1 MPGAR
6 GGSRYPGTDN
16 ATCCREGHTR
26 ADVVTSW
33 SRDPRLDIIRTKRQW
48 AGGRSARGKTGMS
61 HEKILLAD
69 DNKLVVK
76 ITSAILEDADY
87 NVCVAWD
94 GLEAINKAYAEE
106 PDLVIL
112 DVEMPKING
121 YQVCRLLKDDE
132 FTRDIPVIML
142 TGRDQQS
149 DMFWG
154 MKTGADAY
162 VTKGFKPEQLL
173 EVIKEQ
179 MDAGLARR
187 TSDKVKSVPRQ
198 LLDESGVFSR
208 VIDLLDSKLFES
220 TILNE
225 LGSLASASQDYRE
238 TVRAI
243 LEIMAR
249 VVGNAVGAVL
259 MFEEEDM
266 VIHLNKP
273 TTPEGLEDVKSKVFE
288 MAAEYGWEVGAN
300 PERIKMTVYDEENVK
315 TSDKSEKPYSHTH
328 IPLTAQKKVIGML
341 ALFQHQSPSFV
352 RDAGIILGLVQNQVT
367 IVIDNARL
375 YEAARQ
381 LAITDG
387 LTKIYNHRFFQ
398 ELFEKEYKRSDRY
411 NTVFSMIM
419 LDIDHF
425 KKVNDTYG
433 HLCGDEILKGLAVLI
448 KSCLRSMDV
457 VARYGGEEFAVLL
470 PETNGPEAYQTAER
484 IRRSVE
490 DMTFMGAE
498 QGLHVTVSQGVA
510 TYPSEGVHE
519 RQDIIAKADGAL
531 YEAKESGR
539 NKVIF
544 RD

>member
-1 MPGAR
+1 
-6 GGSRYPGTDN
+6 
-16 ATCCREGHTR
+16 
-26 ADVVTSW
+26 
-33 SRDPRLDIIRTKRQW
+33 
-48 AGGRSARGKTGMS
+48 MS

-87 NVCVAWD
+87 DVSVAWD
-94 GLEAINKAYAEE
+94 GLEAINKAYAED

-132 FTRDIPVIML
+132 YTRDTPVIML

-154 MKTGADAY
+154 LKTGADAY

-173 EVIKEQ
+173 TVIKDQ
-179 MDAGLARR
+179 LDANVENRNSGK
-187 TSDKVKSVPRQ
+187 DKQVPKQ
-198 LLDESGVFSR
+198 LLEESGVFSR

-225 LGSLASASQDYRE
+225 LGSLASASADYRQ
-238 TVRAI
+238 TVKSI

-249 VVGNAVGAVL
+249 VIGNAVGVVH
-259 MFEEEDM
+259 MFEEQDM
-266 VIHLNKP
+266 VVHLNRQI
-273 TTPEGLEDVKSKVFE
+273 TSAGLESIKEKVFE
-288 MAAEYGWEVGAN
+288 LAGGLGWDVAASDRVKVSVYGEEYLTDQGDK
-300 PERIKMTVYDEENVK
+300 PER
-315 TSDKSEKPYSHTH
+315 SYSQAY
-328 IPLTAQKKVIGML
+328 IPLTAQKKVIGLL
-341 ALFQHQSPSFV
+341 ALFQHQGPSFV
-352 RDAGIILGLVQNQVT
+352 RDAGTILSLVQNQVT

-375 YEAARQ
+375 YEAARK

-411 NTVFSMIM
+411 NTVFSLIM

-425 KKVNDTYG
+425 KKINDTYG
-433 HLCGDEILKGLAVLI
+433 HLCGDEILKSLANLI
-448 KSCLRSMDV
+448 KGCLRSMDI

-470 PETNGPEAYQTAER
+470 PETNGAEAYQTAER

-490 DMTFMGAE
+490 DTTFIGTE
-498 QGLHVTVSQGVA
+498 GGLHVTVSQGVA
-510 TYPSEGVHE
+510 AYPSIDIHD
-519 RQDIIAKADGAL
+519 RQDLIAKADSAL
-531 YEAKESGR
+531 YEAKENGR
-539 NKVIF
+539 NRAIF
-544 RD
+544 RE

>member
-1 MPGAR
+1 VEKTVPAR
-6 GGSRYPGTDN
+6 RDR
-16 ATCCREGHTR
+16 AEVTR
-26 ADVVTSW
+26 H
-33 SRDPRLDIIRTKRQW
+33 
-48 AGGRSARGKTGMS
+48 MS
-61 HEKILLAD
+61 QGKILLAD

-87 NVCVAWD
+87 EVKVAWD
-94 GLEAINKAYAEE
+94 GLEAINKAYAED

-132 FTRDIPVIML
+132 MTRDIPVIML

-149 DMFWG
+149 DKFWG

-162 VTKGFKPEQLL
+162 VTKGFKPDQLL
-173 EVIKEQ
+173 TVIKEQ
-179 MDAGLARR
+179 MLAGAQRR
-187 TSDKVKSVPRQ
+187 PPGDRKEMPKQV
-198 LLDESGVFSR
+198 LEEAGVFSR

-238 TVRAI
+238 TVKTV

-249 VVGNAVGAVL
+249 VVGNAVGVVL

-266 VIHLNKP
+266 VVHVNRP
-273 TTPEGLEDVKSKVFE
+273 TAPASLETIKSTVFE
-288 MAAEYGWEVGAN
+288 LAGAYGWDAGAS
-300 PERIKMTVYDEENVK
+300 PERVKVSVYGEDEVDEQAPV
-315 TSDKSEKPYSHTH
+315 KPYSHAY
-328 IPLTAQKKVIGML
+328 IPLTAQKKVIGIM
-341 ALFQHQSPSFV
+341 AFFQYQSPAFV
-352 RDAGIILGLVQNQVT
+352 RDSQVIMGLVQNQVT

-411 NTVFSMIM
+411 NTVFSLIM

-433 HLCGDEILKGLAVLI
+433 HLCGDEILKGLSILI
-448 KSCLRSMDV
+448 KSCLRSMDI

-490 DMTFMGAE
+490 ETTFMGTEA
-498 QGLHVTVSQGVA
+498 GLKVTVSQGVA
-510 TYPSEGVHE
+510 TYPSMDVHD
-519 RQDIIAKADGAL
+519 RQEMIAKADGAL
-531 YEAKESGR
+531 YEAKENGR
-539 NKVIF
+539 NKVIY